1 MYDSRIA
8 LFLMLGQSAEK
19 NIDSLKET
27 APKESFPIDASY
39 DLATLMPTNVKDAMH
54 AAEAYK
60 LFFVFEWY
68 LRDLIVETL
77 SANSENTWWEKIP
90 IDIQKEVIELEK
102 TEVAKTWMA
111 IGSRDKSSLMTYPQL
126 LKVID
131 DCWKS
136 HFADIVRDKVL
147 IQEARAISH
156 LRNTI
161 CHMTDISEEE
171 VQRIKRTIKDWF
183 RMVAP

>member
-19 NIDSLKET
+19 TISLTKET
-27 APKESFPIDASY
+27 APSQSLPIDSSY
-39 DLATLMPTNVKDAMH
+39 DLATLMPANVKDAMH

-68 LRDLIVETL
+68 LRELIVEVLTDD
-77 SANSENTWWEKIP
+77 SGSTWWDKIP
-90 IDIQKEVIELEK
+90 TNIQDEIRHLEK
-102 TEVAKTWMA
+102 NEEAKSWMS
-111 IGSRDKSSLMTYPQL
+111 IGSRDKSALMTYPQL
-126 LKVID
+126 LSIID
-131 DCWKS
+131 SCWKT
-136 HFADIVRDKVL
+136 HFIDVVRDKVL

-161 CHMTDISEEE
+161 CHMTDVSEEE
-171 VQRIKRTIKDWF
+171 VQRIRQTIKDWF